1 MRIWARRS
9 ILIAAAAMAASRAF
23 AQEQP
28 TPFPTAGAGL
38 GRVQG
43 NVTLA
48 NPLQWMAPVVT
59 VVGNRWSDR
68 VEITYSLLFDRMI
81 AMLVPAT
88 PAQDAQAAGIFAL
101 ILPDVSAVKASR
113 LDVAADL
120 RGFAL
125 AGEGGR
131 ASLAVSL
138 LGGYQTFLFENQ
150 EAGGED
156 YLRSIETGR
165 AVPEGKVRA
174 KAIDLGCYLTVSR
187 AVPSEQSELT
197 LDSVDLRLT
206 LRA

>member
-1 MRIWARRS
+1 MHTWTRRS
-9 ILIAAAAMAASRAF
+9 ILGGAAAIAAARVYAE
-23 AQEQP
+23 EQP

-59 VVGNRWSDR
+59 VVGNRYSDR
-68 VEITYSLLFDRMI
+68 VEITYALLFDRMI
-81 AMLVPAT
+81 ATLFPAS

-101 ILPDVSAVKASR
+101 VLPDVSAVKASR

-120 RGFAL
+120 RGFAF

-138 LGGYQTFLFENQ
+138 LGSYQTFLFENQ
-150 EAGGED
+150 EAGGEN

-187 AVPSEQSELT
+187 AVPNEQSELT
-197 LDSVDLRLT
+197 LDSIDLRLT